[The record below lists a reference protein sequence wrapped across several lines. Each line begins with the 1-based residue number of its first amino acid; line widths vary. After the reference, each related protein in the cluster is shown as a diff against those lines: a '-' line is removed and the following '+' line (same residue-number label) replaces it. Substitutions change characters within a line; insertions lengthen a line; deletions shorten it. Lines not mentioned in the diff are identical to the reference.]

1 MCGARTHIND
11 KVIYLGLNNIHDNKY
26 ILFFILLY
34 ILFEILPVIFYNF
47 ANNAITSSYNDYY
60 EKDTSLE
67 TDQWLQNRQHSQE
80 HQVFHQEK

>member
-1 MCGARTHIND
+1 M
-11 KVIYLGLNNIHDNKY
+11 Y
-26 ILFFILLY
+26 ILSIHIILISTHNISYYSTYYLK
-34 ILFEILPVIFYNF
+34 ILPVIFYNF
-47 ANNAITSSYNDYY
+47 ANNTITSSYNDYY